1 MVLRTISS
9 ETEYNSD
16 RGVDIYGGSYVAAAC
31 GVKFLSNLFCFVC
44 EKKSANY
51 CAGELWVREDGGK
64 RCQFDFPRRVFVTAY
79 ISFHIDFRS
88 PWS

>member
-44 EKKSANY
+44 EKI
-51 CAGELWVREDGGK
+51 R
-64 RCQFDFPRRVFVTAY
+64 QITAPG
-79 ISFHIDFRS
+79 SCG
-88 PWS
+88 